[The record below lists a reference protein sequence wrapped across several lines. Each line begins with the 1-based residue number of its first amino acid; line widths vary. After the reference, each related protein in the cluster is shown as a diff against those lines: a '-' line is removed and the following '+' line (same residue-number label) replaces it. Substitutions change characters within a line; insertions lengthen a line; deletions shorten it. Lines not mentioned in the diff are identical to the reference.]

1 MKIENLKNFL
11 SAIREAIIIAL
22 FILVLIFPG
31 TFNKILN
38 EAGFTKGSLLG
49 FDWEK
54 TQEETAEAA
63 KEVAAVNNELVEIK
77 EQLTAVQSQPVNQR
91 QESYRKINQQV
102 KTLITKSENADRKL
116 KVSLYDQQEALQ
128 ATGKTIKAQSGWLGL
143 GRVNEAKA
151 AWMSDNPTTIK
162 KVNVNIKPG
171 TMLILK
177 TDAYLR
183 GETSGKWHSQGK
195 ILSVLQVG
203 EKVKVIRQVNYSP
216 AKSGSFYVWAYVER
230 FQN

>member
-54 TQEETAEAA
+54 TQEETADAA
-63 KEVAAVNNELVEIK
+63 KEVAAVNEELVEIK

-91 QESYRKINQQV
+91 PESYRKINQQV
-102 KTLITKSENADRKL
+102 QILITKSEKADRKL
-116 KVSLYDQQEALQ
+116 KASLYDQQQALQ
-128 ATGKTIKAQSGWLGL
+128 ATGRTIKVQSGWLGL
-143 GRVNEAKA
+143 GRVKETKTT
-151 AWMSDNPTTIK
+151 WMHGNPTTIQM
-162 KVNVNIKPG
+162 VDPDIKPG
-171 TMLILK
+171 VTLILK
-177 TDAYLR
+177 TDTYLR
-183 GETSGKWHSQGK
+183 NETPGQWHSQGK
-195 ILSVLQVG
+195 ILSVLKVG
-203 EKVKVIRQVNYSP
+203 EKVKVIRQVDYSP
-216 AKSGSFYVWAYVER
+216 AKSGGFYVWAYVER
-230 FQN
+230 